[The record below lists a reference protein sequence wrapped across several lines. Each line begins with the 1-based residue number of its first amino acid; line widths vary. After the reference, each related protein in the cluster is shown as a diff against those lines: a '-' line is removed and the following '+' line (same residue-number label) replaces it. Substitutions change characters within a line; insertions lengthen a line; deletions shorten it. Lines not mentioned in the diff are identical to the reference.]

1 MRPSFFPLEEASL
14 RGFLN
19 LVFPFQCP
27 LCDKILQE
35 RGLCGSCWG
44 RLNFLGSFTC
54 ARCSFPLPSFGNTS
68 VEQEALLLCLSC
80 LSDPPPFERVFSVFI
95 YDEESRGLLM
105 RFKHGLELS
114 LTPLFSQWLFEKG
127 SSLLKQTD
135 LLIPVPLHWTR
146 LIKRRFNQAATLA
159 QSLEHKTG
167 LLQNPFLLKRRRK
180 TVPQGNL
187 TLKQRTENVKGAFEI
202 SRRHHSLLQGARVT
216 LIDDVYTTGAPLKA
230 CAQTLLKEGAASV
243 SALTLARVFRPE
255 TF

>member
-1 MRPSFFPLEEASL
+1 MRPSFLPLAETPL
-14 RGFLN
+14 RGL
-19 LVFPFQCP
+19 LDLIFPFQCP
-27 LCDKILQE
+27 LCDKILRE

-54 ARCSFPLPSFGNTS
+54 ARCSFPLPSLGNAS

-95 YDEESRGLLM
+95 YDEASRGLLM
-105 RFKHGLELS
+105 RLKHGLELS

-127 SSLLKQTD
+127 SPLWKQTD

-146 LIKRRFNQAATLA
+146 LIKRRFNQAAILA

-167 LLQNPFLLKRRRK
+167 LLYNPFLLKRSGK
-180 TVPQGNL
+180 TVSQGNL
-187 TLKQRTENVKGAFEI
+187 NLNQRIENVKGAFEI
-202 SRRHHSLLQGARVT
+202 SHRHHPLLQGARVT
-216 LIDDVYTTGAPLKA
+216 LIDDVYTTGATLKA
-230 CAQTLLKEGAASV
+230 CAHTLLKGGAASV

-255 TF
+255 IF